1 MNGTSIRYV
10 AIWPGGLRLAHWL
23 LAAGVLFCLAS
34 GWALQQLPADPA
46 FWHDWHIITGQIT
59 ALALLL
65 RSVLLFVPGS
75 THWRALLPKRGQWQA
90 CRQMLRFYLSLGR
103 APLPAWYAHNPLWAP
118 VYLLVLAVEAACLA
132 TGFGYSSSWQ
142 LLKVPVAQLHSG
154 SATALALFTL
164 AHLAASALHDWKGNG
179 ALISAMISGKR
190 YFHIRPPQ
198 SSLPDSD
205 RRIEVSFTTRNTRQ

>member
-90 CRQMLRFYLSLGR
+90 CRQMLRFYLSLSR

-154 SATALALFTL
+154 SATARPARPGWSACARNCCRSASYPRNEPVACSRPTSSR
-164 AHLAASALHDWKGNG
+164 ACASAV
-179 ALISAMISGKR
+179 
-190 YFHIRPPQ
+190 
-198 SSLPDSD
+198 SS
-205 RRIEVSFTTRNTRQ
+205 